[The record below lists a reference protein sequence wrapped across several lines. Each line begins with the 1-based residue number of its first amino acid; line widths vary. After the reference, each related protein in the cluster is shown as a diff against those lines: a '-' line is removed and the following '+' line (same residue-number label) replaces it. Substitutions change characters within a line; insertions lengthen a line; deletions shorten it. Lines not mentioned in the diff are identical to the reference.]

1 MYCKTG
7 ARGPPDMNRE
17 GRLGELFASLTP
29 LFDKRPAP
37 PDEESAI
44 RFLRYSRVTAR
55 RSHAAAI
62 GVGLRLRIRPGRYD
76 RLREER
82 TRRSA
87 DRAAS
92 KPAIISPTGRP
103 EGNRGRY

>member
-7 ARGPPDMNRE
+7 ARGPPDMSRE

-37 PDEESAI
+37 PDEESAV
-44 RFLRYSRVTAR
+44 RFLRYSRVTA
-55 RSHAAAI
+55 
-62 GVGLRLRIRPGRYD
+62 LRCHGACYWRWPATEDTTKQHD
-76 RLREER
+76 RFRDER
-82 TRRSA
+82 NPNA

-92 KPAIISPTGRP
+92 KPAIISPAG
-103 EGNRGRY
+103 